1 MSAVWPRQV
10 VEPITAHEAHV
21 HEVVEV
27 LAEGRTAVQ
36 GYEIVRLGG
45 HGRAMVIEGR
55 VQSTEAD
62 EAIYHEA
69 LLMPAFAVA
78 PSVGRVLCLGGANGG
93 MAHRL
98 LALPG
103 VRSVLQFDVDA
114 ELHARSVEL
123 LPHLHRDALADPRL
137 TVEFGHPRALLD
149 RLTGTFDLVLADLP
163 DSVPGSHA
171 PALFT
176 AEFYARIRRLLG
188 GTGVFATQAGP
199 ANPLAP
205 EFFAGVLRT
214 LRSVFRHATPYTA
227 AVPSFGVPWGFVLAS
242 DHEAA
247 ADPAGSP
254 AAGPPGTITTY
265 DAETHR
271 HMFAVP
277 RSLRAGRARPGR
289 VSTDDDP
296 LWQV

>member
-1 MSAVWPRQV
+1 MTALWPRQV
-10 VEPITAHEAHV
+10 VEPISPHEAHV

-36 GYEIVRLGG
+36 SYEVVRLGG

-69 LLMPAFAVA
+69 LVMPAHAVA

-93 MAHRL
+93 LLHRV

-103 VRSVLQFDVDA
+103 VTSVRQFDVDA
-114 ELHARSVEL
+114 ELHERSVEL
-123 LPHLHRDALADPRL
+123 LPHMHLDALADPRVTL
-137 TVEFGHPRALLD
+137 EFGHPRDLLD
-149 RLTGTFDLVLADLP
+149 GLTGTFDLVLADLP
-163 DSVPGSHA
+163 DSVPGSHV

-176 AEFYARIRRLLG
+176 AEFYARIRELLG

-205 EFFAGVLRT
+205 DFFAGVLRT
-214 LRSVFRHATPYTA
+214 ARSVFRHATPYTS
-227 AVPSFGVPWGFVLAS
+227 AVPSFGVPWGFVVAS
-242 DHEAA
+242 DHPGA
-247 ADPAGSP
+247 ADPGR
-254 AAGPPGTITTY
+254 AAVPEPPRPVTTY

-277 RSLRAGRARPGR
+277 RLLRAGLEGGGR
-289 VSTDDDP
+289 VITDADP
-296 LWQV
+296 MWQA